1 MIFGQQPHGHRGKAM
16 RKCLIFI
23 VCFLSLS
30 MGANAADTQLVQM
43 AQQELMALGYDPGT
57 TDGEMNTKTTIAISK
72 FQAEQGMEVT
82 GEASPQL
89 VGALRAAGKQQN
101 QPVTAQAADVTGAP
115 EMDLQARQQAC
126 LQEKYA
132 AAQEANKKKRGFGRL
147 LNAAAR
153 VTGRFGGPVA
163 SRTVYDVYTANAT
176 AADIN
181 AAAKDLGLSDDE
193 VEQCRNPS

>member
-1 MIFGQQPHGHRGKAM
+1 MM
-16 RKCLIFI
+16 RKSLIII
-23 VCFLSLS
+23 VCCLGLST
-30 MGANAADTQLVQM
+30 GANAADQLVQM
-43 AQQELMALGYDPGT
+43 AQQELIALGYDPGAA
-57 TDGEMNTKTTIAISK
+57 DGEMSTKTTIAISK

-89 VGALRAAGKQQN
+89 VGALRAAGKQQD
-101 QPVTAQAADVTGAP
+101 QPAAAVAASP
-115 EMDLQARQQAC
+115 QDLQARQQAC

-153 VTGRFGGPVA
+153 VSGRFGGPVA

-176 AADIN
+176 AADIS
-181 AAAKDLGLSDDE
+181 AAAKDLGLSEDE